1 MNLLLNASYV
11 HWKAKEAEATALLDV
26 YLNKSAGIAD
36 HPGLLEEV
44 NAAVEMLSQARENMT
59 TIDLIINNP
68 VNQPTPGMPPGF
80 PPGVMGDPTP
90 EGGN

>member
-26 YLNKSAGIAD
+26 YLNKTSGVAD

-44 NAAVEMLSQARENMT
+44 NAAVEMLSQARENMA
-59 TIDLIINNP
+59 TIDIILD
-68 VNQPTPGMPPGF
+68 NQSGQGMPPGF
-80 PPGVMGDPTP
+80 PPGMMGASDSPTD
-90 EGGN
+90 N